1 MNEATCQKYRE
12 RTRALG
18 GVWNPIEINC
28 NLLCL
33 DSPSPRLNWDKKGS
47 CKWSET
53 SQKKSQKVKYWQNK
67 IKNTLSWKFM
77 WDIFAEFQAQ
87 CCKSLRGLSVTDKL
101 WANMENSKKSIQGN
115 SGSDILIHHSFILL
129 TFLMYVTELQAW
141 KKQFLP
147 SVKLTNRKCLCQWQ
161 IRMATMLKT
170 TVTQQVDHVF
180 DGISSLK
187 VQIWWNLNKAYGNV
201 WK

>member
-1 MNEATCQKYRE
+1 
-12 RTRALG
+12 
-18 GVWNPIEINC
+18 
-28 NLLCL
+28 
-33 DSPSPRLNWDKKGS
+33 
-47 CKWSET
+47 
-53 SQKKSQKVKYWQNK
+53 
-67 IKNTLSWKFM
+67 
-77 WDIFAEFQAQ
+77 
-87 CCKSLRGLSVTDKL
+87 
-101 WANMENSKKSIQGN
+101 MENSKKSIKGN

-141 KKQFLP
+141 KKQSLP

-187 VQIWWNLNKAYGNV
+187 VQI
-201 WK
+201 